1 MKKQNKKFTT
11 EIKLKKM
18 KKNIIIALVAVLP
31 LIGFSQSMF
40 DKYEDL
46 DNVSAVVV
54 NESMFK
60 LLSKINVEVD
70 DKEAQDFMDIA
81 QNLRNLKVFITEDKK
96 VSADMQSTMERYLKS
111 SSLQELMRVKDKDA
125 NVKFYI
131 KSGKDEDHVSEL
143 LMFVT
148 GVKNMNVEINDRKI
162 ETVLLSLTGDID
174 LNKIGSLTQK
184 MNLPSELSK
193 AGKNKK

>member
-1 MKKQNKKFTT
+1 
-11 EIKLKKM
+11 M
-18 KKNIIIALVAVLP
+18 KKNIIIVLVAVLP
-31 LIGFSQSMF
+31 LLGFSQSMF
-40 DKYEDL
+40 DKFEDL

-81 QNLRNLKVFITEDKK
+81 QNLKNLKVFITEDKK
-96 VSADMQSTMERYLKS
+96 ISSDMQITMEKYLKS
-111 SSLQELMRVKDKDA
+111 SSLQELMKVKDKDA

-148 GVKNMNVEINDRKI
+148 GINNGNLEINDRKF

-184 MNLPSELSK
+184 MNLPSELNK
-193 AGKNKK
+193 AGKNK

>member
-1 MKKQNKKFTT
+1 MKKK
-11 EIKLKKM
+11 
-18 KKNIIIALVAVLP
+18 IIIVLVAVLP
-31 LIGFSQSMF
+31 FIGFSQSMF
-40 DKYEDL
+40 DKFEDL

-81 QNLRNLKVFITEDKK
+81 QNLKNLKVFITEDKK
-96 VSADMQSTMERYLKS
+96 ISSDMQVTMEKYLKS

-148 GVKNMNVEINDRKI
+148 GIKNGNVEINDRKF

-184 MNLPSELSK
+184 MNLPSELNK
-193 AGKNKK
+193 AGKNK

>member
-1 MKKQNKKFTT
+1 
-11 EIKLKKM
+11 M
-18 KKNIIIALVAVLP
+18 KKNIMIVLVAVLP
-31 LIGFSQSMF
+31 LLGFSQSMF
-40 DKYEDL
+40 DKFEDL

-81 QNLRNLKVFITEDKK
+81 QNLKNLKVFITEDKK
-96 VSADMQSTMERYLKS
+96 ISSEMQITMEKYLKS

-148 GVKNMNVEINDRKI
+148 GIKNGNVEINDRKF

-184 MNLPSELSK
+184 MNLPSELNK
-193 AGKNKK
+193 AGKNK

>member
-1 MKKQNKKFTT
+1 
-11 EIKLKKM
+11 M
-18 KKNIIIALVAVLP
+18 KKNIIIVLVAVLP
-31 LIGFSQSMF
+31 LMGFSQSMF
-40 DKYEDL
+40 DKFEDL

-81 QNLRNLKVFITEDKK
+81 QNLKNLKVFITEDKK
-96 VSADMQSTMERYLKS
+96 ISTDMQITMEKYLKS

-148 GVKNMNVEINDRKI
+148 GIKNGNVEINDRKF

-184 MNLPSELSK
+184 MNLPSELNK
-193 AGKNKK
+193 ASKNK

>member
-1 MKKQNKKFTT
+1 
-11 EIKLKKM
+11 
-18 KKNIIIALVAVLP
+18 
-31 LIGFSQSMF
+31 
-40 DKYEDL
+40 
-46 DNVSAVVV
+46 
-54 NESMFK
+54 
-60 LLSKINVEVD
+60 
-70 DKEAQDFMDIA
+70 
-81 QNLRNLKVFITEDKK
+81 
-96 VSADMQSTMERYLKS
+96 MQVTMEKYLKS

-148 GVKNMNVEINDRKI
+148 GIKNGNVEINDRKF

-184 MNLPSELSK
+184 MNLPSELNK
-193 AGKNKK
+193 AGKNK

>member
-1 MKKQNKKFTT
+1 
-11 EIKLKKM
+11 M
-18 KKNIIIALVAVLP
+18 KKNIIIVLAAILP
-31 LIGFSQSMF
+31 LMGFSQSMF
-40 DKYEDL
+40 DKFEDL

-81 QNLRNLKVFITEDKK
+81 QNLKNLKVFITEDKK
-96 VSADMQSTMERYLKS
+96 ISMDMEIAMEKYLKS
-111 SSLQELMRVKDKDA
+111 ASLQELMRVKDKDA

-131 KSGKDEDHVSEL
+131 RSGKDEDHVSEL

-148 GVKNMNVEINDRKI
+148 GIKNVDLEINDRKF

-184 MNLPSELSK
+184 MNLPSELNK
-193 AGKNKK
+193 AGKNQK

>member
-1 MKKQNKKFTT
+1 MKKK
-11 EIKLKKM
+11 
-18 KKNIIIALVAVLP
+18 IIIVLVAVLP
-31 LIGFSQSMF
+31 FIGFSQSMF
-40 DKYEDL
+40 DKFEDL

-81 QNLRNLKVFITEDKK
+81 QNLKNLKVFITEDKK
-96 VSADMQSTMERYLKS
+96 ISSDMQVTMEKYLKS

-131 KSGKDEDHVSEL
+131 KSGKGEDHVSEL

-148 GVKNMNVEINDRKI
+148 GIKNGNVEINDRKF

-184 MNLPSELSK
+184 MNLPSELNK
-193 AGKNKK
+193 AGKNK